1 MNNVMHKAQE
11 LAEAIVESS
20 IYQRMHAAELQVNKD
35 EEAVKAVSDFVE
47 KRQAVENILASN
59 NLDHDELAQAGKA
72 MEEAEAKLNEVPLI
86 KEMQES
92 RKEFTQMMENV
103 NRILRL
109 VITGETEDE
118 CDCGDHHH
126 HHHHGGCSGSCEGCS
141 GCH

>member
-11 LAEAIVESS
+11 LAEAILESS
-20 IYQRMHAAELQVNKD
+20 IYQRMHTAELQVNKD

-47 KRQAVENILASN
+47 KRQAVESILASN
-59 NLDHDELAQAGKA
+59 NMDHTALAEAGKA
-72 MEEAEAKLNEVPLI
+72 MEDAEKKLNDVALI

-92 RKEFTQMMENV
+92 RQEFTQMMENV

-109 VITGETEDE
+109 VITGETEEE
-118 CDCGDHHH
+118 CDCGGDC
-126 HHHHGGCSGSCEGCS
+126 GGCSGSCSSCG

>member
-20 IYQRMHAAELQVNKD
+20 VYQRMHAAELQVNKD

-47 KRQAVENILASN
+47 KRQKVENILASN
-59 NLDHDELAQAGKA
+59 NLDHNELAEAGKA
-72 MEEAEAKLNEVPLI
+72 MEEAEKHLNEVPLI

-109 VITGETEDE
+109 VITGEVEE
-118 CDCGDHHH
+118 EHQCGGD
-126 HHHHGGCSGSCEGCS
+126 CS
-141 GCH
+141 GCSSCSSCGGCH

>member
-59 NLDHDELAQAGKA
+59 NMDHAALAEAGKA
-72 MEEAEAKLNEVPLI
+72 MEDAEKKLNEVALI
-86 KEMQES
+86 KEMQQS
-92 RKEFTQMMENV
+92 RQEFTQMMENV

-118 CDCGDHHH
+118 CDCG
-126 HHHHGGCSGSCEGCS
+126 GECSGCSGSCSSCG

>member
-1 MNNVMHKAQE
+1 MREVMQKAQE

-35 EEAVKAVSDFVE
+35 EEAVKAVAEFVE
-47 KRQAVENILASN
+47 KRQAVETV
-59 NLDHDELAQAGKA
+59 LAQSDMDHEQLARVGEE
-72 MEEAEAKLNEVPLI
+72 MEEAEKRLNEVPLV
-86 KEMQES
+86 KEMQEA

-109 VITGETEDE
+109 VVTGETD
-118 CDCGDHHH
+118 D
-126 HHHHGGCSGSCEGCS
+126 GCSGDCSGCSGGCEGCG

>member
-20 IYQRMHAAELQVNKD
+20 IYQRMHAAELQVNKN

-47 KRQAVENILASN
+47 KRQKVENILASN
-59 NLDHDELAQAGKA
+59 NLDHNELAEAGKA
-72 MEEAEAKLNEVPLI
+72 MEEAEKHLNEVPLI

-109 VITGETEDE
+109 VITGETEEEHE
-118 CDCGDHHH
+118 CGGD
-126 HHHHGGCSGSCEGCS
+126 CS
-141 GCH
+141 GCSSCSSCGGCH

>member
-1 MNNVMHKAQE
+1 MNNVMQKAQE
-11 LAEAIVESS
+11 LAEAIVESN

-47 KRQAVENILASN
+47 KRQAVESILASN
-59 NLDHDELAQAGKA
+59 NMDHDALAEAGKA
-72 MEEAEAKLNEVPLI
+72 MEEAEKKLNDVPLI

-92 RKEFTQMMENV
+92 RKEFSQMMENV

-118 CDCGDHHH
+118 CDCGH

>member
-1 MNNVMHKAQE
+1 MHNVMHKAQE
-11 LAEAIVESS
+11 LAEAILESEV
-20 IYQRMHAAELQVNKD
+20 YQRMHAAELQANKD

-59 NLDHDELAQAGKA
+59 NLDHDELAKAGKA
-72 MEEAEAKLNEVPLI
+72 MEEAEQKLNSVALI

-109 VITGETEDE
+109 VITGETEEE
-118 CDCGDHHH
+118 CDCG
-126 HHHHGGCSGSCEGCS
+126 GECGSCSGSCSTCG

>member
-47 KRQAVENILASN
+47 KRQKVENILASN
-59 NLDHDELAQAGKA
+59 NMDHNELAEAGKA
-72 MEEAEAKLNEVPLI
+72 MEEAEKHLNEVPLI

-109 VITGETEDE
+109 VITGEPEEEHE
-118 CDCGDHHH
+118 CGGD
-126 HHHHGGCSGSCEGCS
+126 CS
-141 GCH
+141 GCSSCSSCGGCH